1 MLRGLGVC
9 DGVGLGRA
17 LVVCPDKPDWSGA
30 RSTGADNEKARLA
43 AAAAAVGRALEEM
56 ADAMARRVGE
66 QTAAILAGQ
75 SMMLADPFMI
85 GEMNGRIEAGAVA
98 EAAVD
103 EVCGGF
109 IQLFGAAEDELTRQR
124 AADVADLRD
133 RLLRTLLGRQ
143 DQDLSAAPA
152 GTVLVARELTP
163 SMTVGLDRQRI
174 AAIVTEAGGA
184 ASHAAILARAL
195 EIPAVVGVAG
205 ALKAIAPGAQVA
217 VDGGQGRVWPEPE
230 EAVRRQ
236 LEALRAGWEARR
248 VELARFLDLPTRT
261 ADGRAVELCA
271 NIGRPEEAA
280 AARGKGAEGVGLFR
294 TEFLFLDRADAPG
307 EAEQLAAYRQAAE
320 AFAQGPVIIRTLDVG
335 GDKKAPCLAM
345 EQEDNP
351 FLGHRA
357 IRYCL
362 DAPELFLTQLRALLQ
377 AGAGRGNVRILL
389 PLVTGVEEVRAAK
402 ALLERAKEELAA
414 EGKAF
419 DPDIR
424 VGVMIETPAAALA
437 ADLLAKEAD
446 FFSIGT
452 NDLTQYTLAVDRGNA
467 RVAGLYTPYHPAV
480 LRSIRSTIVAARAAG
495 IPVGMCGEAA
505 ADPLLVPLLLAWGL
519 DEFSVGAGSLLA
531 TRRVISLWSAAEAA
545 AVEAEAMACA
555 DAGAV
560 RACLAAHDKG

>member
-362 DAPELFLTQLRALLQ
+362 DAPELFLTQLRALLR

-480 LRSIRSTIVAARAAG
+480 LRSIRSIIAAARAAG

>member
-480 LRSIRSTIVAARAAG
+480 LRSIKSTIVAARAAG

>member
-480 LRSIRSTIVAARAAG
+480 LRSIRSTIAAARAAG